1 MTLAAPATRWPVL
14 VAATAGVLVGHWIF
28 MAGILLR
35 EGDADAGFE
44 PVMIGVGLAV
54 MAATVVAAAVA
65 SGGTPA
71 TGVAAVVIGGVV
83 TVVILVLRS
92 DEVPLP
98 ALVGGLSVAA
108 ALGVARGA
116 HDDLRIRL
124 LMAGLMF
131 GYTWWVTVF
140 SAAFAVIVAPL
151 LPFPTV
157 GVSDFAAA
165 REAGR
170 RAQRGYA
177 ATK

>member
-1 MTLAAPATRWPVL
+1 VL
-14 VAATAGVLVGHWIF
+14 VAATVGLVVGHWIL

-54 MAATVVAAAVA
+54 MAATVIAAAVA
-65 SGGTPA
+65 AGAAPA
-71 TGVAAVVIGGVV
+71 TGVAAAVIGGL
-83 TVVILVLRS
+83 VIGIIWLLRS

-98 ALVGGLSVAA
+98 ALVGGLSIAA
-108 ALGVARGA
+108 ALAVPRAP
-116 HDDLRIRL
+116 HHDLRIRL

-131 GYTWWVTVF
+131 GYAWWVTAF
-140 SAAFAVIVAPL
+140 SAAFAIIVAPL

-157 GVSDFAAA
+157 GVSDFAAT
-165 REAGR
+165 REARR
-170 RAQRGYA
+170 RADRGYA

>member
-1 MTLAAPATRWPVL
+1 MGL
-14 VAATAGVLVGHWIF
+14 VIGHWIV

-44 PVMIGVGLAV
+44 PVIIGVGLAM

-65 SGGTPA
+65 AGARPA
-71 TGVAAVVIGGVV
+71 TGVAAAVIGGLVV
-83 TVVILVLRS
+83 AVVWVLRS

-98 ALVGGLSVAA
+98 ALVAGLSVAA
-108 ALGVARGA
+108 ALAVPRERH
-116 HDDLRIRL
+116 HDMRFRL
-124 LMAGLMF
+124 LMAGVMF

-140 SAAFAVIVAPL
+140 SAAFAIIVAPL

-157 GVSDFAAA
+157 GVSDFAST
-165 REAGR
+165 REARR
-170 RAQRGYA
+170 RAGRGYA